1 MKYKQMKKLWNKYT
15 EGWTGTIIYLVL
27 GFLIA
32 YGLNIALGY
41 ALETETPVVA
51 VFSCSM
57 EHSSINNWYCGLP
70 SEQICGKKIESDTIS
85 FDEYWNICGNWY
97 ESNSISKNI
106 FESFNFKNGLT
117 VGDMIVVYG
126 RNDVSIGNIIIFNTN
141 IRKYPIIHR
150 IYQINPDGT
159 MLTKGDNN
167 EYPDNWNPKITKDKI
182 NGKAVLKIPLLGWVK
197 ILFVELTGLA

>member
-1 MKYKQMKKLWNKYT
+1 MNYKKMWDKYT

-41 ALETETPVVA
+41 ALHTETPVVA

-57 EHSSINNWYCGLP
+57 EHTRVNNWYCGLP
-70 SEQICGKKIESDTIS
+70 SDQVCGKKIEADPRSLE
-85 FDEYWNICGNWY
+85 EYWNICGSWY
-97 ESNSISKNI
+97 ESNGISKDI
-106 FESFNFKNGLT
+106 FNSFVFNKGLT

-126 RNDVSIGNIIIFNTN
+126 GNDVSVGNIIIFNTN
-141 IRKYPIIHR
+141 VRKYPIIHR
-150 IYQINPDGT
+150 IYKINPDGAI
-159 MLTKGDNN
+159 LTKGDNN
-167 EYPDNWNPKITKDKI
+167 EYPDNWSPEITKSNI

-197 ILFVELTGLA
+197 ILFVEITGLA